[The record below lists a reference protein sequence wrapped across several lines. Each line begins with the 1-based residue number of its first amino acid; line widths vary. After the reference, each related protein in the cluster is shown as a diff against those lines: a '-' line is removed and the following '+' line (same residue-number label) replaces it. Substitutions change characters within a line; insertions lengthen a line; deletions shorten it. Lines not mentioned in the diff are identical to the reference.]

1 MKSKDFVRA
10 AEGILEGP
18 LAGNRGGA
26 VDGLAPDGLAPD
38 GLAKDRFAAWTLT
51 LALLFVLC
59 ADTLLGVV
67 FRPYL
72 DGGTGDTTAW
82 DVLLLILGRGPERLP
97 LDSWEPMMT
106 AFNWLREHGPGN
118 VYDAV
123 FFTQHVKFQ
132 YPLTSLLVMEAMS
145 VVGLLHLRVY
155 ALLNLLLVLATA
167 GGMALLMRELAERT
181 GFDQAVRGGIGRW
194 TLAALGAV
202 ATLCFYP
209 VVKAFAVGQIQV
221 WLNAAFVFAT
231 LFYLRDQ
238 RVLAGAMLGASTLIK
253 PQMSLFLVWAL
264 LRREWRFAIGWA
276 AVVVPGFVTACAL
289 YGFGA
294 SLHYLDVLSFLG
306 QHGESYYSNQTVN
319 GLLHRLLHNG
329 PNLMSNTNGDT
340 EWRGSAFAPYH
351 PLVHIATLISGV
363 AFVLFGLLWRI
374 RDGAGGRASGWAG
387 RRETGRQPI
396 ASFLAAGTCFTIGT
410 PIAWVPHYGV
420 LLPVCAYLLFVL
432 IDRAASKRSTED
444 RRQSLGTLLLL
455 GIAFAI
461 LSNDFF
467 HPLSELADTSY
478 NILQSY
484 LFFTALLL
492 LRLLVTTADGPRAT
506 RPS

>member
-10 AEGILEGP
+10 AEGTLEGAW
-18 LAGNRGGA
+18 AGNRSGA
-26 VDGLAPDGLAPD
+26 VDV
-38 GLAKDRFAAWTLT
+38 LAKDRFAAWTLT
-51 LALLFVLC
+51 AAFLFVLC

-72 DGGTGDTTAW
+72 DGGTGDTTVW
-82 DVLLLILGRGPERLP
+82 DVLMLVAGRSPERLP

-106 AFNWLREHGPGN
+106 AFTWLREHGKEN

-132 YPLTSLLVMEAMS
+132 YPLTSLLVMEALS
-145 VVGLLHLRVY
+145 AVGLLHLRIY
-155 ALLNLLLVLATA
+155 ALINLLMLVATA
-167 GGMALLMRELAERT
+167 GGMALLMRELAERM
-181 GFDQAVRGGIGRW
+181 GFNRAMRDGGRGGVSRL

-202 ATLCFYP
+202 AALCFYP

-238 RVLAGAMLGASTLIK
+238 RALAGALLGASTLIK

-264 LRREWRFAIGWA
+264 LRREWGFAIGWA
-276 AVVVPGFVTACAL
+276 AVVVPGFAAACAL
-289 YGFGA
+289 YGFGP

-329 PNLMSNTNGDT
+329 PNLMSTTNGDT

-351 PLVHIATLISGV
+351 PLVHVATLVSGV

-374 RDGAGGRASGWAG
+374 RNG
-387 RRETGRQPI
+387 GRQPI
-396 ASFLAAGTCFTIGT
+396 ASFLVAGTCFTIGT

-432 IDRAASKRSTED
+432 IDRAGKD
-444 RRQSLGTLLLL
+444 RGLGKLLLL
-455 GIAFAI
+455 GAGFAI

-467 HPLSELADTSY
+467 HPLSELADTSF

-484 LFFTALLL
+484 LFFTALMLL
-492 LRLLVTTADGPRAT
+492 HLLVTTADEPSDARRVARA
-506 RPS
+506 S

>member
-1 MKSKDFVRA
+1 MRSKDFVRA
-10 AEGILEGP
+10 AEGTLEGP
-18 LAGNRGGA
+18 LGSRTGA
-26 VDGLAPDGLAPD
+26 VDVLAANV
-38 GLAKDRFAAWTLT
+38 LAKDRFAAWTMSV
-51 LALLFVLC
+51 AFLFVLC

-72 DGGTGDTTAW
+72 DGGTGDTTVW
-82 DVLLLILGRGPERLP
+82 DVLMLVAGRSPERLP

-106 AFNWLREHGPGN
+106 AFTWLREHGKEN

-132 YPLTSLLVMEAMS
+132 YPLTSLLVMEALS
-145 VVGLLHLRVY
+145 AVGLLHLRIY
-155 ALLNLLLVLATA
+155 ALINLLMVVATA
-167 GGMALLMRELAERT
+167 GGMALLMRELAERM
-181 GFDQAVRGGIGRW
+181 GFDRAMRGGVSRL

-202 ATLCFYP
+202 AALCFYP

-231 LFYLRDQ
+231 LFYLRD
-238 RVLAGAMLGASTLIK
+238 RRALAGVMLGASTLIK

-264 LRREWRFAIGWA
+264 LRREWSFAVGWA
-276 AVVVPGFVTACAL
+276 AVVVPGFAAASAL
-289 YGFGA
+289 YGFGP

-329 PNLMSNTNGDT
+329 PNLMSTTNGDT

-351 PLVHIATLISGV
+351 PLVHIATLVSGV

-374 RDGAGGRASGWAG
+374 KDRNGALKGGP
-387 RRETGRQPI
+387 QPI
-396 ASFLAAGTCFTIGT
+396 ASFLVAGTCFTIGT

-432 IDRAASKRSTED
+432 IDRAALERTIGD
-444 RRQSLGTLLLL
+444 RRRSLGRLLML
-455 GIAFAI
+455 GAGFAI

-484 LFFTALLL
+484 LFFTALMLL
-492 LRLLVTTADGPRAT
+492 HLLVTTADAPGEPSRAT
-506 RPS
+506 RRS

>member
-1 MKSKDFVRA
+1 MKSKEFASA
-10 AEGILEGP
+10 ADGALKRP
-18 LAGNRGGA
+18 SVAGGG
-26 VDGLAPDGLAPD
+26 VGGLIG
-38 GLAKDRFAAWTLT
+38 GDRFAAWTLS
-51 LALLFVLC
+51 AAFLFVLC

-82 DVLLLILGRGPERLP
+82 DVLMLVLGRSPERLP

-106 AFNWLREHGPGN
+106 AFTWLREHGRGN

-132 YPLTSLLVMEAMS
+132 YPLTSLLVMEALS
-145 VVGLLHLRVY
+145 AVGLLHLRIY
-155 ALLNLLLVLATA
+155 ALINLLMVVATA
-167 GGMALLMRELAERT
+167 GGMALLMRELAERM
-181 GFDQAVRGGIGRW
+181 GFHRAMRGGVSQM

-209 VVKAFAVGQIQV
+209 VIKAFAVGQIQV

-231 LFYLRDQ
+231 LFFLRD
-238 RVLAGAMLGASTLIK
+238 RRALAGVLLGASTLIK

-276 AVVVPGFVTACAL
+276 VVVLPGFAAACAL
-289 YGFGA
+289 YGFSA

-329 PNLMSNTNGDT
+329 PNLMSTTNGDT

-351 PLVHIATLISGV
+351 PLVYIATLISGV
-363 AFVLFGLLWRI
+363 AFVLFGLFWRI
-374 RDGAGGRASGWAG
+374 KDSAGGRNSG
-387 RRETGRQPI
+387 QPPV
-396 ASFLAAGTCFTIGT
+396 ASFLVAGTCFTIGT

-432 IDRAASKRSTED
+432 IGRACLD
-444 RRQSLGTLLLL
+444 RRWNMGRLLLL
-455 GIAFAI
+455 GVGFAI

-484 LFFTALLL
+484 LFFTALMLL
-492 LRLLVTTADGPRAT
+492 HLLVTTADTPKAA

>member
-1 MKSKDFVRA
+1 MKSKEFVRA
-10 AEGILEGP
+10 AEGTLEGP
-18 LAGNRGGA
+18 LGGNRAGA
-26 VDGLAPDGLAPD
+26 VDALAVKDLAR
-38 GLAKDRFAAWTLT
+38 DRFAAWTLT
-51 LALLFVLC
+51 AAFLFVLC

-72 DGGTGDTTAW
+72 DGGTGDTTVW
-82 DVLLLILGRGPERLP
+82 DVLMLVAGRSPERLP

-106 AFNWLREHGPGN
+106 AFTWLRDHGKEN

-132 YPLTSLLVMEAMS
+132 YPLTSLLVMEALS
-145 VVGLLHLRVY
+145 AVGLLHLRIY
-155 ALLNLLLVLATA
+155 ALINLLMVVATV
-167 GGMALLMRELAERT
+167 GGMALLMRELAQRM
-181 GFDQAVRGGIGRW
+181 GFDRAVRGGVSQL

-202 ATLCFYP
+202 AALCFYP

-231 LFYLRDQ
+231 LFYLRD
-238 RVLAGAMLGASTLIK
+238 RRALAGALLGASTLIK

-264 LRREWRFAIGWA
+264 LRREWGFAIGWA
-276 AVVVPGFVTACAL
+276 VVVVPGFAAACAL
-289 YGFGA
+289 YGFVP

-319 GLLHRLLHNG
+319 GLLHNG
-329 PNLMSNTNGDT
+329 PNLLSTSNGDT

-351 PLVHIATLISGV
+351 PLVHVATLISGV

-374 RDGAGGRASGWAG
+374 RDG
-387 RRETGRQPI
+387 GRQPI
-396 ASFLAAGTCFTIGT
+396 ASFLVAGTCFTIGT

-432 IDRAASKRSTED
+432 IDRARKEQRGQD
-444 RRQSLGTLLLL
+444 RRGGLGRLLLL
-455 GIAFAI
+455 GAGFAI

-467 HPLSELADTSY
+467 HPLSELADTSF

-484 LFFTALLL
+484 LFFTALMLL
-492 LRLLVTTADGPRAT
+492 HLLVTTADPPRTT